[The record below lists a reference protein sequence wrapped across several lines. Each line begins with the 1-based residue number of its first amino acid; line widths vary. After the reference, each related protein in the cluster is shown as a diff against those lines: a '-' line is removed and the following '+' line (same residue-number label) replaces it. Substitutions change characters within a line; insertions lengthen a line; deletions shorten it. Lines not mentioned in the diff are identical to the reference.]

1 MKKFDIRKTFD
12 IFLRE
17 PISVLTEGLFQLV
30 NIENNIFSQKPY
42 IGIDFVNKKTQITV
56 VNSEKMYNIFQK
68 VLFKQ
73 RLKEYSVPALE
84 ELFELMTNSINQ
96 DIRFKCATYI
106 LDRCYGKDFV
116 AEKLEE
122 QNKDITIKLIT
133 RQGTEVDQALIDKEE
148 QEMWNEAI
156 MEDDTDDWGTDIYL
170 G

>member
-1 MKKFDIRKTFD
+1 MAWKKGQSGNRKGRPKLNEVEKQNVTF
-12 IFLRE
+12 
-17 PISVLTEGLFQLV
+17 
-30 NIENNIFSQKPY
+30 
-42 IGIDFVNKKTQITV
+42 
-56 VNSEKMYNIFQK
+56 
-68 VLFKQ
+68 FKQ
-73 RLKEYSVPALE
+73 QLKKYSVPALE

-96 DIRFKCATYI
+96 DIRYKCATYI

-156 MEDDTDDWGTDIYL
+156 MEDDTDDWGSDIYL

>member
-1 MKKFDIRKTFD
+1 MAWKTGQ
-12 IFLRE
+12 
-17 PISVLTEGLFQLV
+17 SG
-30 NIENNIFSQKPY
+30 
-42 IGIDFVNKKTQITV
+42 NKKGRPKLDEV
-56 VNSEKMYNIFQK
+56 EKQNVSY
-68 VLFKQ
+68 FKQ
-73 RLKEYSVPALE
+73 RLKKYSVPALE

-122 QNKDITIKLIT
+122 QSKDIKIQLVT
-133 RQGTEVDQALIDKEE
+133 RQGTEADQALIDKEE

-156 MEDDTDDWGTDIYL
+156 MEDDTDDWGTDDIYL

>member
-1 MKKFDIRKTFD
+1 MAWKTGQ
-12 IFLRE
+12 
-17 PISVLTEGLFQLV
+17 SG
-30 NIENNIFSQKPY
+30 
-42 IGIDFVNKKTQITV
+42 NKKGRPRLDEV
-56 VNSEKMYNIFQK
+56 EKQNVSY
-68 VLFKQ
+68 FKQ
-73 RLKEYSVPALE
+73 RLKEYSVPELE

-148 QEMWNEAI
+148 QELWNEA
-156 MEDDTDDWGTDIYL
+156 MEEDTDGDWGADDIYL

>member
-1 MKKFDIRKTFD
+1 MAWKTGQ
-12 IFLRE
+12 
-17 PISVLTEGLFQLV
+17 SG
-30 NIENNIFSQKPY
+30 
-42 IGIDFVNKKTQITV
+42 NKKGRPKLDEV
-56 VNSEKMYNIFQK
+56 EKQNVSY
-68 VLFKQ
+68 FKQ
-73 RLKEYSVPALE
+73 QLKKYSVPALE

-156 MEDDTDDWGTDIYL
+156 MEDDTDDWGTDDIYL

>member
-1 MKKFDIRKTFD
+1 MAWKTGQ
-12 IFLRE
+12 
-17 PISVLTEGLFQLV
+17 SG
-30 NIENNIFSQKPY
+30 
-42 IGIDFVNKKTQITV
+42 NKKGRPRLDEV
-56 VNSEKMYNIFQK
+56 EKQNVSY
-68 VLFKQ
+68 FKQ

-148 QEMWNEAI
+148 QEMWNEA
-156 MEDDTDDWGTDIYL
+156 MEDDTDDWGTDDIYL
-170 G
+170 GI

>member
-1 MKKFDIRKTFD
+1 MAWKTGQ
-12 IFLRE
+12 
-17 PISVLTEGLFQLV
+17 SG
-30 NIENNIFSQKPY
+30 
-42 IGIDFVNKKTQITV
+42 NKKGRPRLDEVEKQNVSYFKTQ
-56 VNSEKMYNIFQK
+56 
-68 VLFKQ
+68 
-73 RLKEYSVPALE
+73 LKRYSVPALE

-156 MEDDTDDWGTDIYL
+156 MEDDTDDWGTDDIYL